1 MKKPTSYIIQGCL
14 TAFIGIAML
23 ALILVSIPTT
33 PLRETLMALVS
44 KSSTTA
50 VTTSAAQ
57 TASAVDLSNFTLVL
71 EDNFDQDLN
80 LYDGK
85 TGIWNVDGRRENL
98 VTNGP
103 QSVFLSKY
111 TKTTTGDLVGIHPF
125 RITNGILHIEAGVIP
140 VNKKA
145 AVADALRLVGQ
156 ADSIPKVNYYTGM
169 LNMHDTLGQAFGYY
183 EIKAK
188 IPKGKGH
195 WPAFWLSP
203 STLGWPPEIDIFE
216 AYGKGIAKSTGADN
230 EFHTS
235 SFFDKVDVAGNA
247 TQNVLYTN
255 QFDITASGT
264 PRIPNYRTKG
274 GGEQYQF
281 TRHHDALTE
290 YNADIYEQFWVYAA
304 KWTPTDI
311 TFYFGPDSNSLR
323 QIFKTPTPPD
333 LTSPMNM
340 IINDQISTD
349 YGWNP
354 VPGYDNQTFA
364 PDNTF
369 QIDYVKIYALNPANK
384 VQGSGTGADIVDTA
398 ASTMI
403 KDTAGNDRIVS
414 GGGADMISLTGGADT
429 VFIKRDIYSQMISG
443 FGTNDTVVLEGM
455 HIEGSA
461 DALTKLT
468 QVGADTWLI
477 NGADL
482 AEPQTVIFKN
492 TRLANFRANNF
503 VSRWPTT
510 KFVWSRTTANDAK
523 LNDID
528 SNGVVDAV
536 VTGSKLTD
544 VGGTYTGAKNLRG
557 SAQGDLFYIYSSQTN
572 ISESTSG
579 GVDTV
584 YSNRAFTLPP
594 NVENLVADT
603 KSGLNLTGNNLNNHI
618 IGGAGPD
625 TLSGKEG
632 DDYLDLGSGNDT
644 VVYATGEGHDTIR
657 GFGTD
662 DILQLTGVMFENF
675 AALQNRLTV
684 AGTDVVLK
692 INSTQSITFRGATL
706 GQFSTANILFTIGSA
721 PTKTAETDPW
731 YQPSVSGRNTS
742 WVPPVNQNPQGT
754 TTTPRATT
762 TNPRATSTNDSSVIK
777 GKAGIDGTL
786 IGDAGDNIISGRNGA
801 DELRGEDG
809 NDSLNGG
816 EGNDTLYGG
825 TGNDRLVGWLGDD
838 ILRGEAGD
846 DVLLGG
852 EGNDTLSGGS
862 GSDKLTGGTG
872 ADSFMLTVFAAGVS
886 TAILDFDPQTGDSLD
901 ISALFTVPATNRSDT
916 IKITK
921 NGAKFTL
928 SIDRDGSG
936 PETMSTVAMLTALD
950 TTTIEQIMTAIKK

>member
-1 MKKPTSYIIQGCL
+1 MKNNQQLKIQLYITGL
-14 TAFIGIAML
+14 
-23 ALILVSIPTT
+23 LVVIVCATVLVYAKVLPQNDGLS
-33 PLRETLMALVS
+33 ALVS
-44 KSSTTA
+44 RGNVPTA
-50 VTTSAAQ
+50 APLPPAGNP
-57 TASAVDLSNFTLVL
+57 AVDLRDFTLVL
-71 EDNFDQDLN
+71 DENFDTDLN
-80 LYDGK
+80 IYNGK
-85 TGIWNVDGRRENL
+85 TGLWNVDSRRENL

-103 QSVFLSKY
+103 QSVFLSNT
-111 TKTTTGDLVGIHPF
+111 TKTTSGALVGIHPF
-125 RITNGILHIEAGVIP
+125 RTTSGILHIESGVIP
-140 VNKKA
+140 VDKKA

-195 WPAFWLSP
+195 WPAFWLAP
-203 STLGWPPEIDIFE
+203 STVGWPPEIDIFE

-235 SFFDKVDVAGNA
+235 SFFDKVDIAGNA
-247 TQNVLYTN
+247 TQNVAYTN
-255 QFDITASGT
+255 QFDLTASGT
-264 PRIPNYRTKG
+264 PRTPNYRTKG

-311 TFYFGPDSNSLR
+311 TFYFGPDSNTLR

-369 QIDYVKIYALNPANK
+369 QIDYVKIYALNPTSK
-384 VQGSGTGADIVDTA
+384 LQGSGSGADIVDTA
-398 ASTMI
+398 AATMI
-403 KDTAGNDRIVS
+403 KDTTGNDRIVS
-414 GGGADMISLTGGADT
+414 GGGADMISLSGGADT
-429 VFIKRDIYSQMISG
+429 IFVKRDIYSQMISG
-443 FGTNDTVVLEGM
+443 FGTDDTLVMEGM
-455 HIEGSA
+455 HIADSA
-461 DALTKLT
+461 DALQKLT

-492 TRLANFRANNF
+492 TRVANFRASNF
-503 VSRWPTT
+503 VSRFPTT
-510 KFVWSRTTANDAK
+510 KFIWSRSTQNDAK
-523 LNDID
+523 LSDVD

-544 VGGTYTGAKNLRG
+544 VGGTFVGAKNLRG
-557 SAQGDLFYIYSSQTN
+557 SASGDLFYIYSSQTN
-572 ISESTSG
+572 VTESSGG

-584 YSNRAFTLPP
+584 YANRAFVLPAH
-594 NVENLVADT
+594 VENLEADT
-603 KSGLNLTGNNLNNHI
+603 KSGLVLTGNNLSNRI

-625 TLSGKEG
+625 TLSGKGG
-632 DDYLDLGSGNDT
+632 DDYLDLGTGADT
-644 VVYATGEGHDTIR
+644 ILYTVGEGHDTVR
-657 GFGTD
+657 GFGSD
-662 DILQLTGVMFENF
+662 DVLQLVGITFENF
-675 AALQNRLTV
+675 VTFQSRLTV
-684 AGTDVVLK
+684 IGTDVVLK
-692 INSTQSITFRGATL
+692 LNSSQSITFKSATL
-706 GQFSTANILFTIGSA
+706 GQFTATNVLFTVGSA
-721 PTKTAETDPW
+721 SAKVSEADPW

-742 WVPPVNQNPQGT
+742 GAPVVDPNPRAT
-754 TTTPRATT
+754 TTNPRATT

-777 GKAGIDGTL
+777 GQTGVDGTL
-786 IGDAGDNIISGRNGA
+786 IGDAGDNVISGRNGA
-801 DELRGEDG
+801 DELRGNGG
-809 NDSLNGG
+809 NDTLNGG

-825 TGNDRLVGWLGDD
+825 TGNDRLVGWFGDD

-846 DVLLGG
+846 DILLGG
-852 EGNDTLSGGS
+852 DGSDTLIGGA
-862 GSDKLTGGTG
+862 GSDKLTGGVG
-872 ADSFMLTVFAAGVS
+872 ADTFILSVFAAGVS
-886 TAILDFDPQTGDSLD
+886 TAILDFAPQNGDTLD
-901 ISALFTVPATNRSDT
+901 ITTLFTVPQASGSDT

-928 SIDRDGSG
+928 SIDRDGTG
-936 PETMSTVAMLTALD
+936 PEMMSAVAMITAID
-950 TTTIEQIMTAIKK
+950 ATTIEQVMNAIKK